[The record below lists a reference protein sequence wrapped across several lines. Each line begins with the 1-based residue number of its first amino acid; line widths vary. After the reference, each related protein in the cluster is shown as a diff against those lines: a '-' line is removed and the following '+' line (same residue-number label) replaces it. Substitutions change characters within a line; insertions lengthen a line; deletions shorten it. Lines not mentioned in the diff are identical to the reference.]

1 MNRTEYGFV
10 IVDKT
15 SLEAGVLVIMH
26 YLPLKEPPTPKA
38 AQEYLETLMKDPQFA
53 KLVKDTDSVPFVM
66 PTMGLLCDL
75 FDELIAS
82 QEDPVSIAPAI
93 AQPPKS
99 KIIMPGDIGK
109 PYNQEIPMGAEA
121 IIRSLQ
127 QNGQQVII

>member
-1 MNRTEYGFV
+1 MSRTQYGFV

-38 AQEYLETLMKDPQFA
+38 AQEYLETLTKDPQFA
-53 KLVKDTDSVPFVM
+53 KLVKDTESTPFVM
-66 PTMGLLCDL
+66 PTLGLLCDL
-75 FDELIAS
+75 FDELIAG

-99 KIIMPGDIGK
+99 KIIMPGDINK
-109 PYNQEIPMGAEA
+109 PYESQLPMGAEA